1 MKKGNKFNLG
11 IRGKLITAVVLL
23 TMILLLL
30 VNSIIYFKVVDQSKE
45 EYIASTE
52 GQVNQL
58 DIGVN
63 NYVFSI
69 KEATKLIAESDIVK
83 LMDSRVTSYV
93 DKKGANGVV
102 EMTPLKSNAYEVSL
116 YKYFQYF
123 VKNYTLFN
131 AASVAVEQNGGF
143 LKYPVKERKNG
154 YDPRPRDWYK
164 QGIKNNGKVTLTDV
178 HVTSNGEMLM
188 SSLVSVKDSN
198 NIVRG
203 VVSLDFNPK
212 ILSDIVEKVKI
223 GNNGYIILTDKNGTI
238 LANPKDKSSISK
250 NIKELNIQGLDLSGN
265 GKNAV
270 NIKLPDG
277 KTYLIN
283 SKNSLNDELGWKY
296 VYFIEKNDF
305 MKSASKI
312 QSINIGLFIIF
323 TLIGIV
329 SALIIARTI
338 TKPIVDVSKHISKI
352 GEGDFTQD
360 LNPKSLKLKD
370 EIGVMA
376 NATKNMQDSI
386 KGILLNVKENSFS
399 IKDMSEELYS
409 SVEKISSAS
418 TEVSE
423 SSHEAAT
430 GTTNQANK
438 LQDIVNIFESFGEEI
453 EITIKY
459 LKEID
464 ENTKNIDN
472 VAHKSNSELMLLNE
486 SIDNTKTNFKEF
498 SFKILELDN
507 NMKKINDIIVLINNI
522 ADQTNLLAL
531 NAAIEAARAG
541 ETGKGFAVVADE
553 IRKLA
558 EKSKLASQDI
568 NKILNNISNDTGNIV
583 KGSEEVNNEF
593 VEQAKVIGNSIDTF
607 KQIVNAIQEVGP
619 KIESINNSAAV
630 IEERKNSIL
639 TKIEDVSVIA
649 QEISASSEEIST
661 SSQNVSVSLDEIAS
675 AAHNLN
681 DNASKMMDKVDVFKI

>member
-1 MKKGNKFNLG
+1 MCGWTNFVNTSFRCKENEIKLISSMGTGNKLDPT
-11 IRGKLITAVVLL
+11 K
-23 TMILLLL
+23 
-30 VNSIIYFKVVDQSKE
+30 FKV
-45 EYIASTE
+45 
-52 GQVNQL
+52 
-58 DIGVN
+58 
-63 NYVFSI
+63 
-69 KEATKLIAESDIVK
+69 SDIYK
-83 LMDSRVTSYV
+83 TSV
-93 DKKGANGVV
+93 C
-102 EMTPLKSNAYEVSL
+102 PLAKVMRRE
-116 YKYFQYF
+116 
-123 VKNYTLFN
+123 
-131 AASVAVEQNGGF
+131 
-143 LKYPVKERKNG
+143 LKR
-154 YDPRPRDWYK
+154 
-164 QGIKNNGKVTLTDV
+164 
-178 HVTSNGEMLM
+178 
-188 SSLVSVKDSN
+188 
-198 NIVRG
+198 RG
-203 VVSLDFNPK
+203 VTQL
-212 ILSDIVEKVKI
+212 KVV
-223 GNNGYIILTDKNGTI
+223 Y
-238 LANPKDKSSISK
+238 SE
-250 NIKELNIQGLDLSGN
+250 EL
-265 GKNAV
+265 
-270 NIKLPDG
+270 P
-277 KTYLIN
+277 
-283 SKNSLNDELGWKY
+283 
-296 VYFIEKNDF
+296 
-305 MKSASKI
+305 
-312 QSINIGLFIIF
+312 INI
-323 TLIGIV
+323 
-329 SALIIARTI
+329 SDEY
-338 TKPIVDVSKHISKI
+338 K
-352 GEGDFTQD
+352 
-360 LNPKSLKLKD
+360 
-370 EIGVMA
+370 EIGVR
-376 NATKNMQDSI
+376 KQ
-386 KGILLNVKENSFS
+386 
-399 IKDMSEELYS
+399 
-409 SVEKISSAS
+409 
-418 TEVSE
+418 

-639 TKIEDVSVIA
+639 TKIEDVSGIA